1 VSAAAAPERILI
13 SHPVH
18 QHAYETAVAAS
29 QAGLLECFVTG
40 LYWTGTGVTDPRY
53 WRWLPSGVARSIDR
67 ELRRRHHPQLHS
79 GNVRVIARYHAP
91 ATLLRRTLRGLP
103 GMRDLNLDRWATR
116 GFDRAVARM
125 VRQLDQLGLVHT
137 FEGGASRTLRAAR
150 QIGLRTILD
159 VPSAYERFLELDLTG
174 RRLSHACGPEVAQE
188 RELADLLL
196 APSDFVVSSLLEA
209 GVPDSKIVK
218 LPYGV
223 DPSTFRPLPNRGGEG
238 PFRALFVGQ
247 IGLRKGVCQ
256 LLEAWRRLGLADAE
270 LVLVGRPDRAGRRL
284 LAQYDGTYRWVSAL
298 PRHEIN
304 WWFQH
309 SDLFVFPSLAEGS
322 AYVTYEAMSSG
333 LPLVTTPNSGSVA
346 RDGLD
351 GYLVPARDVD
361 AICEKVQRLYDDPDQ
376 RRAMGAS
383 ARARIQDRYTWR
395 HYHHRLAAAYR
406 ALLAGQPIGVLD

>member
-1 VSAAAAPERILI
+1 MSVAAPRRVLV

-40 LYWTGTGVTDPRY
+40 LYWTGTGLGDPRC
-53 WRWLPSGVARSIDR
+53 WRWLPSGVARSIER
-67 ELRRRHHPQLHS
+67 ELRRRHHPRLAP
-79 GNVRVIARYHAP
+79 GEVRAIARYHAP
-91 ATLLRRTLRGLP
+91 ATLLRRSLRGLP
-103 GMRDLNLDRWATR
+103 GMRDLDLDRWATK

-125 VRQLDQLGLVHT
+125 VRRLDQVGLVHT

-150 QIGLRTILD
+150 QSGLRTVLD
-159 VPSAYERFLELDLTG
+159 VPSAHERFVEVGPGG
-174 RRLSHACGPEVAQE
+174 RAGDARGPEVARE

-196 APSDFVVSSLLEA
+196 APSDFVVSSLREA
-209 GVPDSKIVK
+209 GVPDGKVVK

-223 DPSTFRPLPNRGGEG
+223 DPAAFRPLPERAEGG

-247 IGLRKGVCQ
+247 IGLRKGVHH

-284 LAQYDGTYRWVSAL
+284 LARYEGTCRWVSAL
-298 PRHEIN
+298 PKHEVN

-309 SDLFVFPSLAEGS
+309 SDVFVFPSLAEGS

-351 GYLVPARDVD
+351 GYLVPAGDVD
-361 AICEKVQRLYDDPDQ
+361 AICDKLQRLYDDPDR

-383 ARARIQDRYTWR
+383 ARARIQDRYTWS
-395 HYHHRLAAAYR
+395 HYHRRLAAAYR
-406 ALLAGQPIGVLD
+406 ALLAGRPVGVLD